1 MKNDNTKEEQRK
13 ADRRVTPDRRS
24 SSAMRAAA
32 GDRREGIDNRDVV
45 AAMGDA
51 LEDILAWERA
61 SERSL
66 KAADAVVST
75 NDVNTSR

>member
-1 MKNDNTKEEQRK
+1 MKNPNTKEDQRK

-32 GDRREGIDNRDVV
+32 GDRREMDNRDVV

-75 NDVNTSR
+75 SDVNTSR